1 MTIRSIVPADIPHC
15 AQLFVDVFSNP
26 PWSEHWT
33 QASALQRL
41 DDCACTPHFL
51 GLLAEDERGLCG
63 FAFGYSQ
70 HYLDEK
76 HYYLLEL
83 CIDIARQRQGVGAA
97 LITTL
102 KAKAAESGIS
112 RLYTL
117 TARDTPAQDFY
128 AKHGFY
134 VSPKMIMM
142 AHRLPAADK

>member
-1 MTIRSIVPADIPHC
+1 MTIRDLALADIPPC
-15 AQLFVDVFSNP
+15 ARLFTDVFSNP

-33 QASALQRL
+33 ETSALRRL
-41 DDCACTPHFL
+41 DDCARTPHFL
-51 GLLAEDERGLCG
+51 GLLVEDERGLCG

-70 HYLDEK
+70 YYLDEQ

-83 CIDIARQRQGVGAA
+83 CIDTARQRQGVGGA
-97 LITTL
+97 LLTAL
-102 KAKAAESGIS
+102 KGKAIESGIS

-142 AHRLPAADK
+142 AHRL

>member
-1 MTIRSIVPADIPHC
+1 MTIRTIIPADIPNC
-15 AQLFVDVFSNP
+15 ARLFTNVFSNP

-33 QASALQRL
+33 QSSALQRL
-41 DDCACTPHFL
+41 DDCAHTPHFL
-51 GLLAEDERGLCG
+51 GFLAEDEHGLCG

-83 CIDIARQRQGVGAA
+83 CIDTARQRQGVGTALLAA
-97 LITTL
+97 LKD
-102 KAKAAESGIS
+102 KATESGIS

-142 AHRLPAADK
+142 AHRL